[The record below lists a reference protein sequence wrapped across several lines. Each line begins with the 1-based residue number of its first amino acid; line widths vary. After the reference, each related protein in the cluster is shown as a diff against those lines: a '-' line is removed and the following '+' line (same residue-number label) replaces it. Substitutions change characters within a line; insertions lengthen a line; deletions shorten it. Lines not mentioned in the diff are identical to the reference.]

1 MIIRKKMLVPVLV
14 AVIFGLGAAPSHA
27 ALSGGQLVKKCKL
40 SFSADQNLDLKQSLN
55 VALDTGACSGF
66 IGGVTHGVNLIGAML
81 MKQGAIKKNFICL
94 PQGIHA
100 KTLTE
105 ISMRYIESNP
115 DKQNLPAQIG
125 VFEAIVKE
133 FPCNK

>member
-1 MIIRKKMLVPVLV
+1 MIRKKMFV
-14 AVIFGLGAAPSHA
+14 ALLITALFGLGATTSHA
-27 ALSGGQLVKKCKL
+27 ALSGAQLVKKCKV
-40 SFSADQNLDLKQSLN
+40 SFSANEDLNLKEGLN
-55 VALDTGACSGF
+55 VALDSGACSGF

-115 DKQNLPAQIG
+115 DKHNLPAQIG